1 MTVKRDVM
9 SIVKRS
15 LSWPRKLKSRT
26 ISSARWLSLM
36 YDGKVLTI
44 EVINVLKSTLQFLS
58 IPFSNCYDSFNF
70 NGVRWL
76 FDAKLNLASSNMWL
90 RANYPKVLLHLS
102 SITNED
108 HLSLR
113 KDNFLVCYCRD
124 FESHKKFVKTLTSVK
139 PCNSCHFNKKIHEH
153 LLRSLIN
160 SHFIDGFSWTLN
172 GLSTWTTWLLEYN
185 YHEIQILVSRC
196 CLVLLQKVEFLS
208 SETTHFIPKKKMF
221 TVVHLVISL

>member
-1 MTVKRDVM
+1 MTVKRDVI
-9 SIVKRS
+9 STVKRS

-26 ISSARWLSLM
+26 ISSACWLSLM

-44 EVINVLKSTLQFLS
+44 EVINVLNSTLQFLS
-58 IPFSNCYDSFNF
+58 IPFSNYYDSFNF

-160 SHFIDGFSWTLN
+160 SHFIDGFS
-172 GLSTWTTWLLEYN
+172 
-185 YHEIQILVSRC
+185 
-196 CLVLLQKVEFLS
+196 
-208 SETTHFIPKKKMF
+208 
-221 TVVHLVISL
+221 